1 MKSGII
7 QIVRCDN
14 YDSLEIPQLHIF
26 MKIHFTILKII
37 LIIKMNPRVN

>member
-1 MKSGII
+1 MKSEII

-14 YDSLEIPQLHIF
+14 YDSFQTPQLHIF

-37 LIIKMNPRVN
+37 